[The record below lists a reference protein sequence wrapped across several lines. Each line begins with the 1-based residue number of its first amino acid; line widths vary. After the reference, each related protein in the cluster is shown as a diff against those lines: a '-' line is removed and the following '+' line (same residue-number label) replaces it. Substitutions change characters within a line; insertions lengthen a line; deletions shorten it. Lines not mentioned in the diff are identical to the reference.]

1 MRGDEGIELVGALDN
16 GNPASVGE
24 AAKVAA
30 KLKQTIFHLVRKY
43 QATKRLLKIHLL
55 DPKDLILCLPNKLC
69 FSGFGP
75 LPADQAVPSSVA
87 VGTLLFQEVVDPGGV
102 AKA

>member
-1 MRGDEGIELVGALDN
+1 MC
-16 GNPASVGE
+16 GNIKPQKDYS
-24 AAKVAA
+24 KF
-30 KLKQTIFHLVRKY
+30 IF
-43 QATKRLLKIHLL
+43 
-55 DPKDLILCLPNKLC
+55 DPKDLVLCLPNKLC

-102 AKA
+102 AKT